1 MKCYYCIV
9 INYTAKCTFLEVQG
23 TGLFHSPG
31 EPLALQLVGGPSY
44 LSQTSQGAQPQAGT
58 VPHVAQRRW
67 DEILCQGAWII
78 TKRLSAIWVWT
89 CPILPRHTW
98 VWDRVLDKGCKLLAN
113 IIDTH
118 LKVQINYSPTPGNNH
133 PISINGVKQLFLNV
147 CLWKAKL

>member
-31 EPLALQLVGGPSY
+31 EPLALQLVGGLSY
-44 LSQTSQGAQPQAGT
+44 LSQTRQGAQPQAGT

-78 TKRLSAIWVWT
+78 TKDLVQSEFK
-89 CPILPRHTW
+89 HTQFFQ
-98 VWDRVLDKGCKLLAN
+98 
-113 IIDTH
+113 DTH
-118 LKVQINYSPTPGNNH
+118 EFGTE
-133 PISINGVKQLFLNV
+133 FLTKGSNS
-147 CLWKAKL
+147 